1 MRDIVLSFFGGV
13 TRMTDEV
20 ERPGDEFALTAV
32 GPWTSIVLGGAFGL
46 VATAADHLGLPAV
59 AEVTGELGRLNALS
73 GTSTSSRAR
82 RSTAAASSTRS
93 CGG

>member
-20 ERPGDEFALTAV
+20 ERPAEFALTAV